1 MPQLRQQL
9 RRKTSNQKPERF
21 EMSELILS
29 SVELV
34 EHYLPKYAEFQRLV
48 ENITTALGIDTT
60 QTIREVN

>member
-1 MPQLRQQL
+1 
-9 RRKTSNQKPERF
+9 
-21 EMSELILS
+21 MSEPIVS

-60 QTIREVN
+60 PTIREVN